1 MCPACLDDES
11 DFIGEMEMKKN
22 YEAPKAEK
30 MEFDYIESV
39 LACCSK
45 YTDCEHQKGGSS
57 DVYNSDPHGQYH
69 KCTCTTYYA
78 GGWGQNC

>member
-1 MCPACLDDES
+1 
-11 DFIGEMEMKKN
+11 MKKQ
-22 YEAPKAEK
+22 YVAPKAEK

-45 YTDCEHQKGGSS
+45 YPYCVHTGQQQQGSGGSS

-69 KCTCTTYYA
+69 KCTCQQQTSHYA